1 MRVMSAAFE
10 VRAPLLNPNEREAQ
24 LVALHVSEG
33 MSISANDLICTLETT
48 KSTADVVADRD
59 GYVVGIRTEVGDR
72 VVAGEVLC
80 WLVDDPKWKPPAAHE
95 ATSIKTASGTN
106 LRITEPAI
114 VLAKEL
120 GVDLDALQGDEW
132 ITADVV
138 RRYTQR
144 EAPLEM
150 LDLDIDS
157 KSLVV
162 YGGGGH
168 GKALIDL
175 IRALGTYT
183 IVGILDDGLDLGDQV
198 MGVPILGGA
207 EMLDPLKARGLGHAV
222 NAVGGIGDMQ
232 SRVHVFEKLRQ
243 AGFVCPAL
251 VHPTAFVEVSAKLA
265 EGVQVFPHAYVG
277 SEVEIGFGVIVNTA
291 AVVSHDCH
299 LADYANVAPGA
310 MLAGGVEIG
319 AGALIGM
326 GTTINLNVTVG
337 DGARVGNSAVVKA
350 EVPAAGIVRAGTI
363 WPAAQH
369 GG

>member
-10 VRAPLLNPNEREAQ
+10 VRVPLLNPNERDAQ

-33 MSISANDLICTLETT
+33 ASISANDLICTLETT
-48 KSTADVVADRD
+48 KSTADVAADRD
-59 GYVVGIRTEVGDR
+59 GYVVGIRAEVGDR
-72 VVAGEVLC
+72 VVAGDVLC
-80 WLVDDPKWKPPAAHE
+80 WLAGDPDWKPPAAE
-95 ATSIKTASGTN
+95 AAASIKTASGVK

-114 VLAKEL
+114 ALAEEL
-120 GVDLDALQGDEW
+120 GVDLDALPGDEW
-132 ITADVV
+132 ITADIV
-138 RRYTQR
+138 RRYAQQ
-144 EAPLEM
+144 EAPLEVP
-150 LDLDIDS
+150 DLEIDS

-175 IRALGTYT
+175 IRVLGTYT
-183 IVGILDDGLDLGDQV
+183 IVGILDDGMNPGDQV

-207 EMLDPLKARGLGHAV
+207 EMLDPLKARGLGRAV
-222 NAVGGIGDMQ
+222 NAVGGIGDVQ
-232 SRVHVFEKLRQ
+232 SRVRVFERLRQ
-243 AGFVCPAL
+243 ADYVCPVL

-265 EGVQVFPHAYVG
+265 DGVQVFPHAYIG
-277 SEVEIGFGVIVNTA
+277 SDAQIGFGAIVNTA
-291 AVVSHDCH
+291 AVVSHDCR

-310 MLAGGVEIG
+310 LLAGGVEIG

-337 DGARVGNSAVVKA
+337 DGARVGNSSVIKA
-350 EVPAAGIVRAGTI
+350 DVPGAGIVRAGTI
-363 WPAAQH
+363 WPAPQP